1 MGSEGADTMRVLL
14 ASLLCFISFA
24 DICLAHTQGWSRLF
38 EDEISE
44 FHDEEL
50 SWEQGGAGVP
60 SWLQGRY
67 IKNGPARLKFPNQ
80 TRFYTN
86 WMDGWGK
93 LHSFTFKGP
102 QVTFSGKLLEP
113 PLYQATLAAG
123 DLVPA
128 TTLAGLTPTDWT
140 LTERMEIAT
149 MYASQTAYD
158 NQNVLP
164 YKIGE
169 TYFAATD
176 WPMVTYFDPATLDTL
191 GVEHPK
197 QVSTGQCAHWI
208 RETGTENT
216 LNFQMHLGLLGT
228 SFHLY
233 RWKPEDAYREPE
245 EVAHF
250 SPELDS
256 VIHSF
261 SVTETHA
268 IFFFY
273 PFVPNI
279 AQMWAHNFHAFEVME
294 WHQQDMEVAVINL
307 ADGHVDR
314 FHAPPTFSA
323 HHANAYN
330 LEEGKFVLDLC
341 PTAYENFAEYMLID
355 NIANPPEETSA
366 NVTSSESFTRYI
378 IDVEKQSVTPQGFDS
393 PEEFPQFNQ
402 FDFPTINENYRGKS
416 YCWVYGWVALDYSR
430 HTLIKRNVCGQGG
443 EKMFSLEDQYYGEAS
458 FVANPDG
465 VEEDDGVLVT
475 IGFDGP
481 AEQSYIMLLNAT
493 DMTTIDRAYTQHI
506 VPFSFHGIFFM
517 D

>member
-14 ASLLCFISFA
+14 ASLLCFISLA

-128 TTLAGLTPTDWT
+128 TTLA
-140 LTERMEIAT
+140 
-149 MYASQTAYD
+149 
-158 NQNVLP
+158 
-164 YKIGE
+164 
-169 TYFAATD
+169 
-176 WPMVTYFDPATLDTL
+176 TL

-208 RETGTENT
+208 REPGTENT

-261 SVTETHA
+261 STTETHA

-273 PFVPNI
+273 PFLPNI

-330 LEEGKFVLDLC
+330 LEQGKFVLDLC

-355 NIANPPEETSA
+355 NIANPPEENSD

-402 FDFPTINENYRGKS
+402 FDFPTINEKYRGKS

-493 DMTTIDRAYTQHI
+493 DMTPIDSAYTQHI
-506 VPFSFHGIFFM
+506 VPFSFHVIFFM